1 MTSEQ
6 AATITAVA
14 AVASTAILAIAAV
27 FAGFQ
32 VREARRLRE
41 ARFRPFVVV
50 DFDPASDPPFIH
62 LVISNLGP
70 VVARD
75 VSFVFTPELSSSFDD
90 RPVEGAPPRFAE
102 LKLFREGL
110 PTLAP
115 GKRIDVLFDSW
126 IHRGERPDA
135 YTVNVTYRGE
145 GHRSYREEI
154 RLDLAPFRYLRR
166 IERPGLHDIHG
177 ELDRIRRELHGWTA
191 PGGGLRVK
199 SPEDI
204 RREREEWERER
215 GEWGAGDEGG
225 FPGPSEEGT

>member
-50 DFDPASDPPFIH
+50 DFDPASDPPF
-62 LVISNLGP
+62 L
-70 VVARD
+70 
-75 VSFVFTPELSSSFDD
+75 
-90 RPVEGAPPRFAE
+90 
-102 LKLFREGL
+102 
-110 PTLAP
+110 
-115 GKRIDVLFDSW
+115 
-126 IHRGERPDA
+126 
-135 YTVNVTYRGE
+135 
-145 GHRSYREEI
+145 
-154 RLDLAPFRYLRR
+154 RYLRR
-166 IERPGLHDIHG
+166 IERRGLHDIRG

-215 GEWGAGDEGG
+215 GQWGAGDEGG